1 MVKSIDSISLR
12 AALLEGNE
20 IAIIDQ
26 GKFIAR
32 GTASQLKSQINKPES
47 TLEEVFIELTG
58 KDLQEE

>member
-1 MVKSIDSISLR
+1 MAEAETLCDQ
-12 AALLEGNE
+12 

-32 GTASQLKSQINKPES
+32 GTAGQLKSQINKPES